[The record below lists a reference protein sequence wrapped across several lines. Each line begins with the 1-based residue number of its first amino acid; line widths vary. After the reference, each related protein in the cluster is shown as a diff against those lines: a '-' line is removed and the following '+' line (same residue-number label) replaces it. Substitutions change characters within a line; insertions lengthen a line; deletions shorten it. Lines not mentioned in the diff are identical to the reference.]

1 MKNELK
7 VCIVDYGI
15 GNIKAFKN
23 IYDKLNI
30 NVEIASKKEQF
41 VNATHLI
48 LPGVGT
54 FDWAMSKLNES
65 SLRETLDGLVLEKK
79 IPILG
84 ICVGMQIM
92 ASQSEE
98 GVLSGL
104 NWIEGKILKLD
115 KDIILPHM
123 GWNNVKLSNKS
134 DLFNNIENFEFYFL
148 HSYYYKTEDDKHIL
162 SMSKYG
168 NPFTSAIYKE
178 NIFGTQFHPEKSHK
192 NGIKILENFLK
203 IKC

>member
-7 VCIVDYGI
+7 ICIVDYGI

-65 SLRETLDGLVLEKK
+65 GLRETLDGLVLEKK

-123 GWNNVKLSNKS
+123 GWNDVKLSNKS

>member
-7 VCIVDYGI
+7 ICIVDYGI

-65 SLRETLDGLVLEKK
+65 GLKETLDVLVLEKK

-84 ICVGMQIM
+84 VCVGMQIM

-104 NWIEGKILKLD
+104 NWIEGKVLKLD

-192 NGIKILENFLK
+192 DGIKILENFLK

>member
-7 VCIVDYGI
+7 ICIVDYGI

-65 SLRETLDGLVLEKK
+65 GLRETLDGLVLEKK

-162 SMSKYG
+162 SISEYG

-192 NGIKILENFLK
+192 DGIKILENFLK